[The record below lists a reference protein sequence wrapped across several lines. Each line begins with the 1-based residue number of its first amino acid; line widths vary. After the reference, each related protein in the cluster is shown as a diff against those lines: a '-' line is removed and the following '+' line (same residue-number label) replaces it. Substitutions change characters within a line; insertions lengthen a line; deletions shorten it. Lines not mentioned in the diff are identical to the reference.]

1 MKDHHIRLWKTQ
13 IGIELGGVG
22 NDGEMVEFDAKDDK
36 EKVTIDVPWVL
47 FDHYFSVKV

>member
-13 IGIELGGVG
+13 IGIELMDVG
-22 NDGEMVEFDAKDDK
+22 NDCYMVEFDAKDDK